1 MLTFKSIAMKIST
14 KTGTKSLR
22 QLIIITALFLINLL
36 LLSCSKNTEATAYAY
51 LSVANVSPT
60 LGTYNIYVDGTKSN
74 TSGAVAF
81 GGVSAYGT
89 LTAGSH
95 TLSFT
100 TESSS
105 DVLTSKSVN
114 LEENGVYSAFLIDK
128 ENNMDVLL
136 VKDELTVASTEKAF
150 VRFINLSPDAPGL
163 DLSVAGGETIITNKV
178 YKTAS
183 AFQAID
189 PKTYSFE
196 LKANGV
202 VEAILADQTLTAG
215 KYYTIISRGLMTVG
229 DIDQPFGAQLIT
241 NL

>member
-1 MLTFKSIAMKIST
+1 MKIST
-14 KTGTKSLR
+14 KTGIKNLS
-22 QLIIITALFLINLL
+22 QLIAVTLL
-36 LLSCSKNTEATAYAY
+36 LFSLLLTSCSKETETTAYAY

-60 LGTYNIYVDGTKSN
+60 LGTYNIYLDGTKSN

-81 GGVSAYGT
+81 GGILAYST
-89 LTAGSH
+89 LTAGNH

-100 TESSS
+100 TESSVN
-105 DVLTSKSVN
+105 VLATKTVS

-128 ENNMDVLL
+128 GNNLDVLL
-136 VKDELTVASTEKAF
+136 IKDEINVASTEKAF
-150 VRFINLSPDAPGL
+150 IRFINLSPDAPEL
-163 DLSVAGGETIITNKV
+163 DLSVSEAETLISGKA
-178 YKTAS
+178 YKSAS

-196 LKANGV
+196 LKANGIV
-202 VEAILADQTLTAG
+202 KTILTDQTLTAG
-215 KYYTIISRGLMTVG
+215 KYYTIIARGLTTVG